1 MNTKIKDTEYDWRSP
16 EVFHTLSQNLLNPLW
31 CSFVLLQRFC
41 IPLQFFF
48 LSGTDAWPLFT
59 RNKELCIYSSSDSCF
74 SPNSTFLSLW
84 GFLCVFFSYL
94 LIPIQGH
101 EVLHFTQFISTPAP
115 QGPELWNIFSFSQ
128 CIAICMSAYTHTY
141 VKEWVSLCIL
151 SFEVPK
157 VKKKENEKKS
167 YSLTWADTLRS
178 WHIFDPP
185 VEPDWNAAGGY
196 STRRSL
202 SWHFHCHSQQ
212 VHLFPG
218 GIQHIVLPSQ
228 TTAITINH

>member
-59 RNKELCIYSSSDSCF
+59 KNKELCIYNSSDSCF
-74 SPNSTFLSLW
+74 FPNSTFLSLW

-115 QGPELWNIFSFSQ
+115 QRKGPELWNIFSFSQ
-128 CIAICMSAYTHTY
+128 CIAIFMSAYAHTY

-151 SFEVPK
+151 SFEAPK
-157 VKKKENEKKS
+157 VKKEKEKKVILWPGLTPS
-167 YSLTWADTLRS
+167 GPGTSLTRPLSPTGT
-178 WHIFDPP
+178 PQ
-185 VEPDWNAAGGY
+185 AGTARGG
-196 STRRSL
+196 R
-202 SWHFHCHSQQ
+202 
-212 VHLFPG
+212 FPG
-218 GIQHIVLPSQ
+218 TFTVTRSRSISFPGAFSI
-228 TTAITINH
+228 